1 MEPNPRPASDPE
13 QAKLEVQREYASEYR
28 ARHRGSRRVA
38 PEELPLFQD
47 DPLREEKLSRRE
59 TEWKKVIVCRLCG
72 FKAGRLINH
81 LKVFHRIELSDGSE
95 ATATFIAN
103 NYRKRFGYNKR
114 QPLSCAELREKYSQK
129 LKGRNS
135 RRRWQGRPSVG
146 QGTRFKKKR
155 AATPSGIHRGV
166 EARKEWGTSQ
176 QAKQRMSASRKGR
189 PNIKNRKRRNATGE
203 VVATAS
209 DWQRARLRLAG
220 KELSQIAKFR
230 ANANGKELTVR
241 EASELLGVPEPWI
254 YAHTRQSS
262 KDSIPHSKTER
273 GALTFLK
280 DQLLDYAQDRRHG
293 VSSFL
298 TTSKLETELAG
309 RLGISARRVYG
320 FVAHPESYKNPLPIT
335 LGERLLSSIASLRE
349 EFRQLGSTA
358 KGGRPKTLLPSEG
371 KELPG
376 KYDTLKSD
384 LNLMLSW
391 AERLDDGVKLEE
403 VGKWMC
409 EQSGL
414 GRLQVLLFWPSLH
427 EKLSVICERARN
439 RDHGGRLGAAE
450 RSKEILCQEYRI
462 SPRQLARAVTLPSK
476 TLIAA

>member
-1 MEPNPRPASDPE
+1 M
-13 QAKLEVQREYASEYR
+13 
-28 ARHRGSRRVA
+28 
-38 PEELPLFQD
+38 
-47 DPLREEKLSRRE
+47 
-59 TEWKKVIVCRLCG
+59 
-72 FKAGRLINH
+72 
-81 LKVFHRIELSDGSE
+81 
-95 ATATFIAN
+95 
-103 NYRKRFGYNKR
+103 RF
-114 QPLSCAELREKYSQK
+114 PP
-129 LKGRNS
+129 
-135 RRRWQGRPSVG
+135 GRPCC
-146 QGTRFKKKR
+146 FF
-155 AATPSGIHRGV
+155 RG
-166 EARKEWGTSQ
+166 EAITHKHLLAHFEDL
-176 QAKQRMSASRKGR
+176 KYV
-189 PNIKNRKRRNATGE
+189 RN
-203 VVATAS
+203 
-209 DWQRARLRLAG
+209 LRSI
-220 KELSQIAKFR
+220 EFR